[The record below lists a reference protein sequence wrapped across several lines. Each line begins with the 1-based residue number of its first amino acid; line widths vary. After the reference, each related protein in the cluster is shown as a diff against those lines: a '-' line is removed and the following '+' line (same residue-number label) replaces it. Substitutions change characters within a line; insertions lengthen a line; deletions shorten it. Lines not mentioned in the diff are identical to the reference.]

1 MCEFIQ
7 QRLKDRSNRT
17 ISRTK
22 YSRRMNIPPIAFL
35 FMLLPIAGQLYI
47 SYGVW
52 QILPDI
58 LWLKIIII
66 TLMTLAFLLFFVAMS
81 GWLDKLPLELATI
94 SYNVGTSWLIVLLY
108 MFILFAVISCRWMV
122 IMDA

>member
-1 MCEFIQ
+1 
-7 QRLKDRSNRT
+7 
-17 ISRTK
+17 
-22 YSRRMNIPPIAFL
+22 MNIPPIAFL

-58 LWLKIIII
+58 LWLKIITI

-94 SYNVGTSWLIVLLY
+94 SYH
-108 MFILFAVISCRWMV
+108 
-122 IMDA
+122 